1 MERGV
6 RCQMS
11 SDIVMPILLGALQS
25 SGVVSDKLAG
35 RTDILVGVVGFIA
48 D

>member
-1 MERGV
+1 
-6 RCQMS
+6 MS

-35 RTDILVGVVGFIA
+35 RTDRVAVVGVVGVIA